1 MQYIN
6 AMPLMSINNC
16 NHNIWKPANER
27 KFNKHHKI
35 SCKGNYVIYLLECL
49 LCKIQYVG
57 KSETPF
63 HIRLNSRR
71 KDIKN
76 PHPIE
81 EYKHFNNWNHVFHKR
96 GKLVLIEQLNNIR
109 NTSTEVLKQR
119 LKDGEIY

>member
-1 MQYIN
+1 
-6 AMPLMSINNC
+6 MSALQNTVS
-16 NHNIWKPANER
+16 WKVRNS
-27 KFNKHHKI
+27 FSYKI
-35 SCKGNYVIYLLECL
+35 EQPQKGY
-49 LCKIQYVG
+49 
-57 KSETPF
+57 
-63 HIRLNSRR
+63 
-71 KDIKN
+71 KN